1 MAKLFAVYSM
11 NYKAFHSVMN
21 TVFLV
26 LYEPQWLFPLIL
38 LGSSFLGL
46 GYPLHIHELI
56 NTQLEI
62 WERLCI
68 SLGLCL
74 FLLVFLSGTLNWKLW
89 WPGSP
94 WIPNSFLNWG
104 ECQALHGFP
113 LLCLVL
119 KTGINA
125 VSWGNHRAYHICF
138 LYLKDHCSLLP
149 GIQCFENHWFIYF
162 VKVLVCS
169 GGRVNLVPVTPSWP
183 EMEALVLVFYTL

>member
-21 TVFLV
+21 TLFLV

-38 LGSSFLGL
+38 LGASFLGL

-74 FLLVFLSGTLNWKLW
+74 FLLVIPIWYSKLKTLVAWVSLNPKLFPQLGGV
-89 WPGSP
+89 PGST
-94 WIPNSFLNWG
+94 W
-104 ECQALHGFP
+104 
-113 LLCLVL
+113 
-119 KTGINA
+119 
-125 VSWGNHRAYHICF
+125 VS
-138 LYLKDHCSLLP
+138 SSVP
-149 GIQCFENHWFIYF
+149 CFENWYQ
-162 VKVLVCS
+162 CS
-169 GGRVNLVPVTPSWP
+169 KLRQS
-183 EMEALVLVFYTL
+183 